1 MISNSSHHI
10 VSPPPIPEETEQ
22 ARLNVLKQYQN
33 LNAELEI
40 PFEDIV
46 ELAAEACDV
55 PIALI
60 TFIGEHT
67 QWFIAKHGSDQQEI
81 SRQETLCDH
90 VIVNPYKTL
99 IVNDLLLDTRFVNH
113 PQVAS
118 GSKYRFYAAVPITTQ
133 EGYSIGTL
141 CVKDFKPKDLSK
153 VQIKMLKIFAN
164 QIMMQLELSRKVFQL
179 EKTHEQ
185 LETANKE
192 LSRFAYVVAHD
203 IRSPLK
209 NIDQLTVILEEENHE
224 NISEESIKMLGFIR
238 KRSQDLNNLV
248 SGILEYSSSGN
259 NSIQKENIQLEEFIQ
274 KVIGFSSVPSS
285 CKISLNLEMK
295 AWFTDATLLHQILQN
310 LISNSFKYND
320 KEQTI
325 IEISIRKVDDILVE
339 IAISDNGPGIPESI
353 REKVFE
359 PFFSYHGTDRFGKKG
374 NGIGLATVKNLVER
388 LEGRISVRN
397 NSRGGSL
404 FKIIIPI

>member
-22 ARLNVLKQYQN
+22 ARLKTLKQYQN
-33 LNAELEI
+33 INTELEI
-40 PFEDIV
+40 PFDDIA

-67 QWFIAKHGSDQQEI
+67 QWFLAKYGSDEQEV
-81 SRQETLCDH
+81 SRREAFCDH
-90 VIVNPYKTL
+90 VIVNPYKSL
-99 IVNDLLLDTRFVNH
+99 IVNDLLLDNRFVNH
-113 PQVAS
+113 PQVVG
-118 GSKYRFYAAVPITTQ
+118 GSKYRFYAGVPITTQ
-133 EGYSIGTL
+133 EGYAIGTL

-164 QIMMQLELSRKVFQL
+164 QIMTQLELSRKVFQL

-209 NIDQLTVILEEENHE
+209 NIDQLTVFLEEENRDK
-224 NISEESIKMLGFIR
+224 ISTESMKMLGFIR

-248 SGILEYSSSGN
+248 SGILEYSLSGK

-274 KVIGFSSVPSS
+274 KVIGFTGVPSS

-295 AWFTDATLLHQILQN
+295 SWFTDVTLLHQILQN
-310 LISNSFKYND
+310 LISNAVKYND
-320 KEQTI
+320 KPQGM
-325 IEISIRKVDDILVE
+325 IEIGIKKISEKFVE
-339 IAISDNGPGIPESI
+339 IRVSDNGPGIPEAL

-359 PFFSYHGTDRFGKKG
+359 PFYAHHSADRFGKKG

-388 LEGRISVRN
+388 MGGRISLRN
-397 NSRGGSL
+397 NSLGGSL
-404 FKIIIPI
+404 FLISIPI

>member
-1 MISNSSHHI
+1 MITNISPQI
-10 VSPPPIPEETEQ
+10 VLAPQIPEETEQ
-22 ARLNVLKQYQN
+22 VRLITLKQYQIIN
-33 LNAELEI
+33 TDLEV
-40 PFEDIV
+40 PFDDIA
-46 ELAAEACDV
+46 ELAADACGA

-60 TFIGEHT
+60 TLMGKEI
-67 QWFIAKHGSDQQEI
+67 QWYIARYGTDQQESTRAESFCSHTI
-81 SRQETLCDH
+81 VSPHKALIINDLQKDERFKNHPH
-90 VIVNPYKTL
+90 VIGEPH
-99 IVNDLLLDTRFVNH
+99 I
-113 PQVAS
+113 
-118 GSKYRFYAAVPITTQ
+118 RFYAGIPITTP
-133 EGYSIGTL
+133 EGYAIGTL
-141 CVKDFKPKDLSK
+141 CVKDYKPRELNK
-153 VQIKMLKIFAN
+153 VQVRMLKIFAN
-164 QIMMQLELSRKVFQL
+164 QIITQLELQRKVHQL
-179 EKTHEQ
+179 ENTHQQ

-209 NIDQLTVILEEENHE
+209 NIDQLTVLLEEENHDKV
-224 NISEESIKMLGFIR
+224 SDESLKMLGFIR

-248 SGILEYSSSGN
+248 SGILEYSLLGKN
-259 NSIQKENIQLEEFIQ
+259 ALHKENIALEEFIQ
-274 KVIGFSSVPSS
+274 KVIGFSGVPSN
-285 CKISLNLEMK
+285 CRISMQLEIK
-295 AWFTDATLLHQILQN
+295 TWNTDATLLHQILQN
-310 LISNSFKYND
+310 LISNAVKYND
-320 KEQTI
+320 KPQII
-325 IEISIRKVDDILVE
+325 IELSIRKVDEKLVE